1 MTHQYELAKR
11 IEQLVA
17 ADDVE
22 LFVRVDGASGNEA
35 GLVKCSRWF
44 REPDF
49 ETGRD
54 RVYVES
60 AESLVSWRRLL
71 DA

>member
-1 MTHQYELAKR
+1 MTRPHELVKR
-11 IEQLVA
+11 IERLVA
-17 ADDVE
+17 ADDCE
-22 LFVRVDGASGNEA
+22 LFVRVNGASGNEA
-35 GLVKCSRWF
+35 GLVKCSRWL

-54 RVYVES
+54 RVYVEP